1 MQVLSKEVPDNMQF
15 YFIRHGQS
23 VNNLLWDQT
32 GTNKGRSIDAELSP
46 IGQRQAEILAQFLS
60 RTDPALVVNEHDNHN
75 LAGFGITHL
84 YTSLMVRAVA
94 TATIIADALSLP
106 LVAWED
112 LHETGGIYVEDEQTG
127 ECIGQPGKNRAYF
140 EANYPRL
147 VLPDTLGEAGWWNH
161 PFEEPGQRPI
171 RAQRFLSD
179 LMARHGRT
187 DDRVA
192 VVSHGAFYNYL
203 LAALLKMPQKDGYWF
218 HLNNAAITRIDF
230 RDGEIGVVY
239 MNRVDFL
246 PKELVT

>member
-1 MQVLSKEVPDNMQF
+1 MQF

-32 GTNKGRSIDAELSP
+32 GSNTGRSIDAELSP
-46 IGQRQAEILAQFLS
+46 IGQRQAQVLAEFLS
-60 RTDPALVVNEHDNHN
+60 RTDPIVRLNNSDSHN
-75 LAGFGITHL
+75 LAGFGLTHL

-94 TATIIADALSLP
+94 TATVIADKLGLP
-106 LVAWED
+106 LVTWAD

-140 EANYPRL
+140 EAHYPRL
-147 VLPDTLGEAGWWNH
+147 VLADTLDEAGWWNR
-161 PFEEPGQRPI
+161 PFEEHEQRSI

-179 LMARHGRT
+179 LMKRHGHT

-218 HLNNAAITRIDF
+218 HMNNVAITRIDF
-230 RDGEIGVVY
+230 RDGEVGLVY